1 MASIEN
7 RSRIQVTV
15 KNRDDLTKQFAFS
28 ADKAIQVYVQ
38 QLRGEGLKPRLASL
52 NDHYVVRTRSVG
64 AKNQCIVAHSE
75 AEAIDIKHRLE
86 SELRRGLFIDYGSG
100 QKASLAD
107 LLVRYLREEAP
118 RHKSFEVE
126 GYKINALLEDAGLP
140 REDTAAIVAAHPNPH
155 PKVLSGKKRKATGV
169 RVGQPS
175 ETGKFI
181 RKPFA
186 AVVPDD
192 FIDYI
197 DERCQ
202 VVEPATVDREIDL
215 FSAVCNLAIDT
226 WRIHVLKNPMDGVRR
241 PRYYNERDRRLS
253 LDEETRLLGAARE
266 EDREQ
271 SIDRRLEELM
281 QDERQEAD
289 NAATTYRRKQI
300 VKDARQRYLPEAEA
314 TCRHLPLFET
324 FIHFQLMTGARRSET
339 LTLTWSNVNLEA
351 QTAYLPETKNGRAR
365 KLPLRRDLVE
375 MLRQLPRDCDVVF
388 PLSVDGLRKAWAR
401 ICSKAGLTGAAE
413 LRVHDLRH
421 EAISRVAEAGSN
433 TPGGFSLV
441 DLQHFS
447 GHRDVRMLLRY
458 AHLCTQHLAKRLDAA
473 FADDEQTTT
482 HHGMRR
488 LRKGANVTLTEL
500 VATNATEPNEAGQKE
515 HEASHGPGPISVAL
529 ASTSRSNSCGNVVH
543 IDFKR
548 RTA

>member
-15 KNRDDLTKQFAFS
+15 KNRDDLTKQFAYS

-38 QLRGEGLKPRLASL
+38 KLRDEGLKPRLTSL
-52 NDHYVVRTRSVG
+52 NDHYIVRTRSVG
-64 AKNQCIVAHSE
+64 GKNQCIVAHSE
-75 AEAIDIKHRLE
+75 AEAIDVKHRLE

-140 REDTAAIVAAHPNPH
+140 REDLAAIVAMHPNPH
-155 PKVLSGKKRKATGV
+155 PKVASMKMRKATGT

-186 AVVPDD
+186 AIVPDD
-192 FIDYI
+192 FTDYI

-202 VVEPATVDREIDL
+202 VVAPATVDREVDL
-215 FSAVCNLAIDT
+215 FSAVCHLAIDT

-253 LDEETRLLGAARE
+253 SDEETRLLRCASE
-266 EDREQ
+266 EDRIQ
-271 SIDRRLEELM
+271 SINRRLEQLLH
-281 QDERQEAD
+281 DVRREAGG
-289 NAATTYRRKQI
+289 AATSYRQKQLI
-300 VKDARQRYLPEAEA
+300 KDARQCYMAEVEA
-314 TCRHLPLFET
+314 TYVHLPLIET
-324 FIHFQLMTGARRSET
+324 LVQFQLMTGARRSET
-339 LTLTWSNVNLEA
+339 LTLKWSNVDLET

-365 KLPLRRDLVE
+365 KLALRSDLVD
-375 MLRQLPRDCDVVF
+375 MLRQLPRIDDLVF
-388 PLSVDGLRKAWAR
+388 PISVDGLRNAWSRVCAL
-401 ICSKAGLTGAAE
+401 AGLTGSAE

-458 AHLCTQHLAKRLDAA
+458 AHLCTQSLAKRLDAA

-488 LRKGANVTLTEL
+488 LRKGASVTLTEL
-500 VATNATEPNEAGQKE
+500 VAANATESDEADVKE
-515 HEASHGPGPISVAL
+515 RVASHRLSKVPVAL
-529 ASTSRSNSCGNVVH
+529 ASTSRSNSCNNVVH
-543 IDFKR
+543 VDFKR
-548 RTA
+548 RTT

>member
-15 KNRDDLTKQFAFS
+15 KNRDDLTKQFAYS

-38 QLRGEGLKPRLASL
+38 KLRDEGLKPRLTSL

-75 AEAIDIKHRLE
+75 AEAVDIKHRLE

-140 REDTAAIVAAHPNPH
+140 REDLAAIVAVHPNPH
-155 PKVLSGKKRKATGV
+155 SKVASMKKRKTTGT

-175 ETGKFI
+175 EMGKFI

-192 FIDYI
+192 FTDYI

-215 FSAVCNLAIDT
+215 FSAVCHLAIDT

-241 PRYYNERDRRLS
+241 PRYYNERDRRLL
-253 LDEETRLLGAARE
+253 LDEETRLLHAARE

-271 SIDRRLEELM
+271 SISLRLEQM
-281 QDERQEAD
+281 MHDERQEAD
-289 NAATTYRRKQI
+289 GATTTYRRKQI
-300 VKDARQRYLPEAEA
+300 IKDARQRYRHEAET
-314 TCRHLPLFET
+314 TCIHLPLFET
-324 FIHFQLMTGARRSET
+324 FIQFQLMTGARRSET
-339 LTLTWSNVNLEA
+339 LTLTWSNVNLET

-375 MLRQLPRDCDVVF
+375 MLRELPRNGDLVF
-388 PLSVDGLRKAWAR
+388 PVTVDALRKAWAR
-401 ICSKAGLTGAAE
+401 ICSKAGLTGTAE

-433 TPGGFSLV
+433 TRGGFSLV

-447 GHRDVRMLLRY
+447 GHRDVRTLLRY
-458 AHLCTQHLAKRLDAA
+458 AHLCTQSLAKRLDAA

-488 LRKGANVTLTEL
+488 LKKGANLTLAEL
-500 VATNATEPNEAGQKE
+500 VTTNAAEPDEADRKE
-515 HEASHGPGPISVAL
+515 HEALHGPGEVLVAL
-529 ASTSRSNSCGNVVH
+529 ASTSRSNSGDNVVH

>member
-15 KNRDDLTKQFAFS
+15 KNRDDLTRQFAYN
-28 ADKAIQVYVQ
+28 AAKAIRDYVQ
-38 QLRGEGLKPRLASL
+38 ELRDKGLKPRLASL

-64 AKNQCIVAHSE
+64 AKNQSIIAHSE
-75 AEAIDIKHRLE
+75 AEAIDLKHRLE
-86 SELRRGLFIDYGSG
+86 SEVRRGLFIDYGSG

-140 REDTAAIVAAHPNPH
+140 REDLAAIVEAHPNPH
-155 PKVLSGKKRKATGV
+155 PKVASMKMRKATGT

-186 AVVPDD
+186 VIVPDD
-192 FIDYI
+192 FTDYI

-202 VVEPATVDREIDL
+202 VVAPATVDREIDL
-215 FSAVCNLAIDT
+215 LSAVCHLAIDT

-253 LDEETRLLGAARE
+253 LDEEARLLAAAGE

-271 SIDRRLEELM
+271 SIERRLERLM

-289 NAATTYRRKQI
+289 GAATIYRRKQI
-300 VKDARQRYLPEAEA
+300 VKDARQRYRHEAEA
-314 TCRHLPLFET
+314 TYTHLPLFET

-339 LTLTWSNVNLEA
+339 LTLTWSNVSLDE
-351 QTAYLPETKNGRAR
+351 QTGYLPETKNGRAR

-375 MLRQLPRDCDVVF
+375 MLRRLPRNGDLVF

-401 ICSKAGLTGAAE
+401 MCANAGLTGTAE

-433 TPGGFSLV
+433 TPGGFTLV

-458 AHLCTQHLAKRLDAA
+458 AHLCTQSLAKRLDAA

-488 LRKGANVTLTEL
+488 LKKGTQVTLAEL
-500 VATNATEPNEAGQKE
+500 VATNDAGSDKAGRQE
-515 HEASHGPGPISVAL
+515 HAARLETDSVPAPL
-529 ASTSRSNSCGNVVH
+529 ASTDCPKSCDNVVH

>member
-15 KNRDDLTKQFAFS
+15 KNRDDLTKQFAYS

-38 QLRGEGLKPRLASL
+38 KLRDEGLKPRLTSL

-75 AEAIDIKHRLE
+75 AEAIDVKHRLE

-126 GYKINALLEDAGLP
+126 GYKINTLLEDAGLP
-140 REDTAAIVAAHPNPH
+140 REDLAAIVIAHPNPH
-155 PKVLSGKKRKATGV
+155 PKVASMKMRKATGT

-192 FIDYI
+192 FTDYI

-202 VVEPATVDREIDL
+202 VVAPATVDREIDL
-215 FSAVCNLAIDT
+215 FSAVCHLAIDT

-253 LDEETRLLGAARE
+253 LDEEARLLGAARN

-271 SIDRRLEELM
+271 SIERRLEQLM
-281 QDERQEAD
+281 QDERQEA
-289 NAATTYRRKQI
+289 NGATTTYRRKQI
-300 VKDARQRYLPEAEA
+300 VKDARQRYLRKAEA
-314 TCRHLPLFET
+314 TYTHQPLFET

-339 LTLTWSNVNLEA
+339 LTLTWSNINLDA

-365 KLPLRRDLVE
+365 KLPLRRDLVG
-375 MLRQLPRDCDVVF
+375 MLRQLPRNGDLVF

-401 ICSKAGLTGAAE
+401 MCANAGLTGATE

-433 TPGGFSLV
+433 TRGGFSLV

-458 AHLCTQHLAKRLDAA
+458 AHLCTQSLAKRLDAA

-482 HHGMRR
+482 HHGVRR
-488 LRKGANVTLTEL
+488 LKKGASINLGDVLNDS
-500 VATNATEPNEAGQKE
+500 ATSSPRESDDDKPGTEPLVTTIARPASGQNVIHVVFGKR
-515 HEASHGPGPISVAL
+515 VA
-529 ASTSRSNSCGNVVH
+529 
-543 IDFKR
+543 
-548 RTA
+548 

>member
-15 KNRDDLTKQFAFS
+15 KNRDDLTKQFAHS
-28 ADKAIQVYVQ
+28 AHKAIQVYIQ
-38 QLRGEGLKPRLASL
+38 KLRAEGLKPRSAKL

-64 AKNQCIVAHSE
+64 AKNQCIVVHSE
-75 AEAIDIKHRLE
+75 TEAIDIKQRLE
-86 SELRRGLFIDYGSG
+86 SELRRGLFVDYGSG

-140 REDTAAIVAAHPNPH
+140 REDLAAIVAEHPNPH
-155 PKVLSGKKRKATGV
+155 PKVASMKMRKSTGT

-175 ETGKFI
+175 EAGKFI

-192 FIDYI
+192 FTDYI

-202 VVEPATVDREIDL
+202 VVAPATVDREIDL
-215 FSAVCNLAIDT
+215 FSAVCHLAIDT

-241 PRYYNERDRRLS
+241 PRYYNERDRRMS
-253 LDEETRLLGAARE
+253 LDEEARLLRAALV

-271 SIDRRLEELM
+271 SIIRRLEQMM

-289 NAATTYRRKQI
+289 GAATTYRRKQI
-300 VKDARQRYLPEAEA
+300 IKDARQRYMREAEA
-314 TCRHLPLFET
+314 SYVHLPLFET
-324 FIHFQLMTGARRSET
+324 LIHFQLMTGARRSET
-339 LTLTWSNVNLEA
+339 LTLTWSNVNLDT

-375 MLRQLPRDCDVVF
+375 MLRQLPHNSELVF
-388 PLSVDGLRKAWAR
+388 PVSVDGLRKAWTR
-401 ICSKAGLTGAAE
+401 MCSSAGLTSNAE

-458 AHLCTQHLAKRLDAA
+458 AHLCTQSLAKRLDAA
-473 FADDEQTTT
+473 FSDNNQTTT
-482 HHGMRR
+482 HHGVRR
-488 LRKGANVTLTEL
+488 LKKGASVTLANLVTTNTVEPDNTE
-500 VATNATEPNEAGQKE
+500 QQE
-515 HEASHGPGPISVAL
+515 HAVSPTSSEVLL
-529 ASTSRSNSCGNVVH
+529 AKAHMHSKCQDNVVH

>member
-1 MASIEN
+1 MKM
-7 RSRIQVTV
+7 R
-15 KNRDDLTKQFAFS
+15 
-28 ADKAIQVYVQ
+28 
-38 QLRGEGLKPRLASL
+38 KP
-52 NDHYVVRTRSVG
+52 
-64 AKNQCIVAHSE
+64 
-75 AEAIDIKHRLE
+75 
-86 SELRRGLFIDYGSG
+86 
-100 QKASLAD
+100 
-107 LLVRYLREEAP
+107 
-118 RHKSFEVE
+118 
-126 GYKINALLEDAGLP
+126 
-140 REDTAAIVAAHPNPH
+140 
-155 PKVLSGKKRKATGV
+155 TGT

-175 ETGKFI
+175 EMGKFI

-192 FIDYI
+192 FTDYI

-202 VVEPATVDREIDL
+202 VVEPATVDREVDL
-215 FSAVCNLAIDT
+215 FSAVCHLAIDT

-253 LDEETRLLGAARE
+253 LDEETRLLGAARD

-281 QDERQEAD
+281 QHERQEAD
-289 NAATTYRRKQI
+289 SAATTYRRKQI

-339 LTLTWSNVNLEA
+339 LTLTWSNVNLDA

-365 KLPLRRDLVE
+365 KLPLRRDVVE
-375 MLRQLPRDCDVVF
+375 MLRRLPRDSDVVF
-388 PLSVDGLRKAWAR
+388 PLSVDGLRKAWTR
-401 ICSKAGLTGAAE
+401 ICSNAGLTGDAE

-458 AHLCTQHLAKRLDAA
+458 AHLCTQSLAKRLDAA
-473 FADDEQTTT
+473 FADDGQTAI

-488 LRKGANVTLTEL
+488 LKKGATVTLAEL
-500 VATNATEPNEAGQKE
+500 VSTDAAGPDDADRKE
-515 HEASHGPGPISVAL
+515 HDASHGAGKNPVAL
-529 ASTSRSNSCGNVVH
+529 ASTSRLNSCDNVVH